1 MENKTIEIF
10 IWPFFKID
18 PRIISMS
25 QYYGKYHQI
34 QNDKDEKVINYEFVK
49 KDYCILSIEFP
60 KFVKPLAYILKTPNS
75 YREFLKIKNSINE
88 NRAVNDLNEIKDIYS
103 SSMNDLEE
111 IVDSLRDKDNYFLRV
126 EKQRKQN
133 EEIKLIEHERNRS
146 KSLANNKQSDDD
158 EKAKLKD
165 SSKFSDKD
173 KKSHEYFLFNS

>member
-1 MENKTIEIF
+1 ME
-10 IWPFFKID
+10 
-18 PRIISMS
+18 
-25 QYYGKYHQI
+25 
-34 QNDKDEKVINYEFVK
+34 
-49 KDYCILSIEFP
+49 IL
-60 KFVKPLAYILKTPNS
+60 
-75 YREFLKIKNSINE
+75 
-88 NRAVNDLNEIKDIYS
+88 YS